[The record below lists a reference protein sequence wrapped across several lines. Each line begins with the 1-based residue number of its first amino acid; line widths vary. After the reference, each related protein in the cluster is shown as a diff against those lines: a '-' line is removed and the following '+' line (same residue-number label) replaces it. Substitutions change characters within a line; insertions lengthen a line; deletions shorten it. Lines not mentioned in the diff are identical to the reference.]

1 MRAAGQQ
8 AHARGTGA
16 LPSAPRAEWAL
27 LSRVSVV
34 VCLGRI
40 AYDICWQ
47 ILEARGMRLPKP
59 RPAFAHGQVVSIP
72 GGPSMIAAYHP
83 SRQNTNTG
91 RLTPEMLASVFRA
104 ATSLIR

>member
-1 MRAAGQQ
+1 MPRAALT
-8 AHARGTGA
+8 A
-16 LPSAPRAEWAL
+16 
-27 LSRVSVV
+27 VSVV

-47 ILEARGMRLPKP
+47 ILEARGMRLPRP

-91 RLTPEMLASVFRA
+91 RLTPQMLGSVF
-104 ATSLIR
+104 ATARSLIDG